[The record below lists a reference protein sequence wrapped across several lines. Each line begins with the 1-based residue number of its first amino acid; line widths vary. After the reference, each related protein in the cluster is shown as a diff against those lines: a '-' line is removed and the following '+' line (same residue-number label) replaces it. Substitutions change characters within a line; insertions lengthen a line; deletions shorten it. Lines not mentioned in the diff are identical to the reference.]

1 MKREVLCTTT
11 RTRRKNHRIRKQK
24 GNENNEANKIYTRMK
39 IFYNQLSFEP
49 LLFTVSRCFFDVE
62 LVEVVRFKWLLLLDD

>member
-11 RTRRKNHRIRKQK
+11 RTRTKNHRIRKQK